1 MALKVGEEKV
11 EFGKTFV
18 YQGYGKWLEKN
29 TSSAT
34 VEAQEALLA
43 ELQQKTEPAN
53 SQLVNANSLP
63 LPTGAAT
70 AAQQLPDN
78 HNVTVSNQ
86 ISTTGLATSAKQDS
100 LLTELQLKADKT
112 ETQPVSMATLPTD
125 AATATNQQLMAELI
139 ETLNE
144 LNARLMVLAGMAN
157 SGQPAL
163 RTIPIASVSTAVT
176 GSVTATV
183 ASTSITNFG
192 TGYPATEVSHDINN
206 YTAIVA
212 NINNVVVSP

>member
-1 MALKVGEEKV
+1 MALKVGDEKV

-53 SQLVNANSLP
+53 SQLINAVSLP

-70 AAQQLPDN
+70 E
-78 HNVTVSNQ
+78 
-86 ISTTGLATSAKQDS
+86 AKQDD

-125 AATATNQQLMAELI
+125 AATATNQQLMTELI

-144 LNARLMVLAGMAN
+144 LNSRLMVLAGMAN

-176 GSVTATV
+176 GTLTGVTTL
-183 ASTSITNFG
+183 TTLTNFG